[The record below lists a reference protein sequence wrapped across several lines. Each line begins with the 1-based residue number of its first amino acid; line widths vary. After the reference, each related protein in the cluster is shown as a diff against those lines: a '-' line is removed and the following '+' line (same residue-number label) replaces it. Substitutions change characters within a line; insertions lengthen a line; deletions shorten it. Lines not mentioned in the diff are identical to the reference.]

1 MNKSIAI
8 VDDEQDIVELITYH
22 LKKEKFKVNE
32 FYDGESLLSY
42 IENYIPDLII
52 LDLMLPEIDGLE
64 ICRIL
69 KKENR
74 TSLIPIIMLTA
85 KGTEIDKVVGLEL
98 GADDYI
104 VKPFSPRELVARV
117 KAVLRR
123 GSCKEETSLI
133 QIGKI
138 LEIDLQKFEVSVE
151 NIKINLTS
159 TEFKLLKLLTKNI
172 GWVYSRNQI
181 LDYLWGNEKIVL
193 DRTIDVHIKNLREK
207 LGKAGKFIKNIRS
220 IGYKIEV

>member
-8 VDDEQDIVELITYH
+8 VDDEPDIVELITYH
-22 LKKEKFKVNE
+22 LKKENFKVNE

-159 TEFKLLKLLTKNI
+159 TEFKVLKLLTKNI

>member
-8 VDDEQDIVELITYH
+8 VDDEPDIVELITYH
-22 LKKEKFKVNE
+22 LKKENFKVNE

-159 TEFKLLKLLTKNI
+159 TEFKVLKLLTKNI

-207 LGKAGKFIKNIRS
+207 LGKADKFIKNIRS

>member
-1 MNKSIAI
+1 MKKSIAI
-8 VDDEQDIVELITYH
+8 VDDEPDIVELITYH
-22 LKKEKFKVNE
+22 LKKENFKVNE

-151 NIKINLTS
+151 NIKIDLTS
-159 TEFKLLKLLTKNI
+159 TEFKVLKLLTKNI

>member
-22 LKKEKFKVNE
+22 LKKENFKVNE

-151 NIKINLTS
+151 NIKIDLTS
-159 TEFKLLKLLTKNI
+159 TEFKLLKLLTINI

>member
-22 LKKEKFKVNE
+22 LKKENFKVNE

-138 LEIDLQKFEVSVE
+138 LEIDLQKFEVNVE
-151 NIKINLTS
+151 NIKIDLTS
-159 TEFKLLKLLTKNI
+159 TEFKVLKLLTKNI

-207 LGKAGKFIKNIRS
+207 LGKAGKFIS
-220 IGYKIEV
+220 S